1 MPLTAWITL
10 FGIVIAA
17 VVALI
22 IAYLQ
27 RKQMR
32 QIELHRADP
41 TVPLV
46 PPPHSV
52 TQFLRTNF
60 WYLYSLAFMLWV
72 LYVLKRDLSQS
83 TPVTRTTVLYICVDV
98 GAIILM
104 IVFVMMVAIN
114 SAFKTSFR
122 SHEIASDILKR
133 VTKSIEELVAI
144 VVKLKE
150 RDNEPPKAKQK

>member
-46 PPPHSV
+46 PPPHAV
-52 TQFLRTNF
+52 TQFIKSNF
-60 WYLYSLAFMLWV
+60 WYGYSLAFMLWV

-83 TPVTRTTVLYICVDV
+83 TPVTRTTVLYICIDV
-98 GAIILM
+98 GAFILTIIF
-104 IVFVMMVAIN
+104 IVLVSIN
-114 SAFKTSFR
+114 RWITASFR
-122 SHEIASDILKR
+122 SHERVWDILKMM
-133 VTKSIEELVAI
+133 TKSIQELVT
-144 VVKLKE
+144 VVDKLEK
-150 RDNEPPKAKQK
+150 RGNDPPKAKQQ